1 VTSAARATV
10 RPELPRLVEQ
20 TRALLYI
27 QAYLT
32 VFAVLAAIL
41 WGAALSGQP
50 WPDASDKK
58 LVDQLLVASLML
70 AVTAAVLALAC
81 TSFRRGWRVGW
92 PLALI
97 GEVAALLVSVV
108 LTSYLVLTEGTLLQ
122 NVVLGLVI
130 AVYAVSNLWVP
141 VNLFRPEVLRF
152 FLRSRAGSR

>member
-1 VTSAARATV
+1 V
-10 RPELPRLVEQ
+10 LPRLVEQ

-32 VFAVLAAIL
+32 VFAVLAAIV
-41 WGAALSGQP
+41 WGATLSSRP
-50 WPDASDKK
+50 WPDPSDSEM
-58 LVDQLLVASLML
+58 VDRLLVASLVL

-92 PLALI
+92 PLALV

-130 AVYAVSNLWVP
+130 ALYAISNLWVP
-141 VNLFRPEVLRF
+141 VNLFRPQVLRF
-152 FLRSRAGSR
+152 FLTNRASPR